1 MLSIL
6 TNQTRSKYG
15 PTLRISYVV
24 LSIITSRPPRLP
36 YAPNPYLAG
45 FTQLDSCLPQAES
58 CGDAGT
64 SGPTSVI
71 FHRMPLAL
79 PRVLCRCSYPL
90 LACRLWP
97 SPYHE
102 RIGEYSDSIGFIPQP
117 DSPSYICPAK
127 CHVAAP
133 FALCCGLRFWQ
144 APLTG

>member
-1 MLSIL
+1 MLSVL

-36 YAPNPYLAG
+36 YAPNSYLTG

-97 SPYHE
+97 SPYQE